1 MGDGD
6 SPAPKIALYLNQNF
20 SSQMAEMSGDRPWAQ
35 GPNNTGISFTPA
47 KNQLNLFADL
57 K

>member
-6 SPAPKIALYLNQNF
+6 APTPTRAYYLNQNF
-20 SSQMAEMSGDRPWAQ
+20 SSQMAEMSGDRPWVQ

-47 KNQLNLFADL
+47 KNQLNFFADL